1 MKIRNLF
8 TGLKI
13 FIFLI
18 AIIPTVLITL
28 LVFFI
33 SKDIISQSLSRFST
47 DVRGLHRSSLIIN
60 KYLKDYLSEQVNIV
74 KGVAN
79 DPEFR
84 EADKFRK
91 EEIINDILKNQDS
104 IKQVKYFN
112 NKLIQ
117 EFDVYTPSNV
127 DRWASSRFDRKWIEG
142 AIEGKVVRSNVFV
155 ENGEPWMNISV
166 PVLTTDNS
174 SVTGVLSVYIS
185 LQNIFNRLDNFIR
198 KDKDLAYIID
208 RSGTVIYA
216 RRQMKSIYPEIQL
229 GKNQLSSSFG
239 GFNLE
244 NINNEVFLT
253 SSLPV
258 GDTGWQLVWKS
269 RMTELSGASQRL
281 ILNVAG
287 AFLLAL
293 LFSLLLSYFIAR
305 RISRP
310 LEDLSVLTGEMTR
323 ERKEKGIPRKKESDE
338 IGSMTFSFEEMKHK
352 LKKYMDDKTVLYS
365 KTKARLDKRVFEL
378 RAIHTATE
386 AFATIKSKQEIMNYI
401 VDQIQGTLSGK
412 FCNLYLKD
420 ESGKFILRASKTA
433 ISPDSGNYTLKE
445 FPIDQEPY
453 SEVFASQKALIIHD
467 ASCED
472 IFKDRF
478 PKGEV
483 GAYCVF
489 PLIINEELSGILEL
503 GLKKGKDLIEDSIR
517 LLITLAKEASIGI
530 ENASLYQKMSEEK
543 KRMEMLLSTI
553 SDGVISM
560 DFNGVITSFNK
571 SAERITGYTKKE
583 AIGKICNSIFIGVH
597 PSESPKTRI
606 FCANKG
612 CLLKIA
618 LETGQFPVQTEHIV
632 ITPEGVKKILEFTTT
647 IEKSGKNGEV
657 AFVSIIRDVS
667 QIKELENLR
676 SDFIATISHELRT
689 PLTSIKG
696 YVSTLLHPRGHF
708 GTEEVREFLGIINEE
723 TDHLNRMINDLL
735 EASRL
740 SKDTLIIKPKSFKV
754 NNIIF
759 ELIKRYRVATSKHTF
774 VTEIDGTP
782 VIYGDSNQVG
792 FVISHLFE
800 NAIKFSPRGG
810 QIRVSLVSQKKE
822 VMIMIED
829 QGVGIPSEHRE
840 KVFELFHR
848 VDTRTTRK
856 FYGPGLGLFISKRI
870 IEAHGGKIWVES
882 GLLGG
887 SKFVFTLPMFLGEV
901 NEAGSTGDGEDE

>member
-13 FIFLI
+13 YIFLI

-33 SKDIISQSLSRFST
+33 SKDIITQSLSHFSNNI
-47 DVRGLHRSSLIIN
+47 RGLHRSSLIVN
-60 KYLKDYLSEQVNIV
+60 KYLKDYLDGQVNIV
-74 KGVAN
+74 EGTVN
-79 DPEFR
+79 NPEFR
-84 EADKFRK
+84 NADKFRK
-91 EEIINDILKNQDS
+91 EEIINNSLKDRDS
-104 IKQVKYFN
+104 IKEVKYFN
-112 NKLIQ
+112 NNLIQ
-117 EFDVYTPSNV
+117 EFDFYTPSNTNK
-127 DRWASSRFDRKWIEG
+127 WAASSFDRKWIES
-142 AIEGKVVRSNVFV
+142 ALEGKVVQSRVFI
-155 ENGEPWMNISV
+155 ENGEPWMNVSV

-174 SVTGVLSVYIS
+174 SVAGVLSIYIS

-198 KDKDLAYIID
+198 KDKDLAYIINKN
-208 RSGTVIYA
+208 GTVIYVS
-216 RRQMKSIYPEIQL
+216 RQMQSVFPEIQL
-229 GKNQLSSSFG
+229 GENLLSSSFG

-244 NINNEVFLT
+244 NVNNEVFLT
-253 SSLPV
+253 SSLPI

-281 ILNVAG
+281 VLNITG

-293 LFSLLLSYFIAR
+293 LFSLLLSYYVAR

-310 LEDLSVLTGEMTR
+310 LEDLSVITGEMT
-323 ERKEKGIPRKKESDE
+323 EENKEKDIPRKKESDE
-338 IGSMTFSFEEMKHK
+338 IGSMSLSFEEMKHK
-352 LKKYMDDKTVLYS
+352 LRKYMDDKTVLYS
-365 KTKARLDKRVFEL
+365 KTKERLEKRVIEL
-378 RAIHTATE
+378 RTIHTATE
-386 AFATIKSKQEIMNYI
+386 AFTSIKSKQELMNYI

-420 ESGKFILRASKTA
+420 ESGKYVIKASKTA
-433 ISPDSGNYTLKE
+433 ISADSSNYKLEE
-445 FPIDQEPY
+445 FPIDREPY
-453 SEVFASQKALIIHD
+453 SEVLASQKALIIHD
-467 ASCED
+467 ASRED
-472 IFKDRF
+472 TLNGRF
-478 PKGEV
+478 LGREV

-489 PLIINEELSGILEL
+489 PLIVSEELSGILEL
-503 GLKKGKDLIEDSIR
+503 GLKEEKDLIEDSIR

-543 KRMEMLLSTI
+543 KKMEILLSTI

-560 DFNGVITSFNK
+560 DTNGVITSFNK
-571 SAERITGYTKKE
+571 SAERITGYMEKE
-583 AIGKICNSIFIGVH
+583 AVGKICNSIFIGIH
-597 PSESPKTRI
+597 PGDLPDTRV
-606 FCANKG
+606 FCSKKG

-618 LETGQFPVQTEHIV
+618 LDKGQFPVQTEHIV
-632 ITPEGVKKILEFTTT
+632 VTPGGEKRTLEFTTT

-657 AFVSIIRDVS
+657 SFVSIMRDVS

-696 YVSTLLHPRGHF
+696 YISTLLHPRGRF
-708 GTEEVREFLGIINEE
+708 SKEEVKEFLEIINEE

-735 EASRL
+735 EASKL
-740 SKDTLIIKPKSFKV
+740 SRDTLIIKPMPFKI
-754 NNIIF
+754 NGII
-759 ELIKRYRVATSKHTF
+759 LNMIKRYQSTSSKHVF

-782 VIYGDSNQVG
+782 FIYGDSNQIE
-792 FVISHLFE
+792 FVICHLLE
-800 NAIKFSPRGG
+800 NAIKFSPGGG
-810 QIRVSLVSQKKE
+810 QVRVNVVAQEEE
-822 VMIMIED
+822 VMIMVED
-829 QGVGIPSEHRE
+829 QGVGIPMQHRE

-870 IEAHGGKIWVES
+870 IEAHNGKIWVES

-887 SKFVFTLPMFLGEV
+887 SKFVFTLPRV
-901 NEAGSTGDGEDE
+901 PNEEDEDSCPGVDED